1 MDEIFA
7 FIESLRN
14 FNTKNIAD
22 YCLRC
27 RELITNV
34 EIHGAKKI
42 IRNYGCSIQIDNI
55 YIKTRTSRDINIE
68 ILINNK
74 YMSFDDIAIKCLL
87 INQQYGIA
95 HYSYDFNGEYL
106 YFTIDSC
113 SDKVNGDIN
122 WLLDHKSTKSAR
134 K

>member
-1 MDEIFA
+1 MDEIVA

-14 FNTKNIAD
+14 CNTKNIAD

-42 IRNYGCSIQIDNI
+42 IRVFSCSIQIDNI
-55 YIKTRTSRDINIE
+55 CIKTIGGTNIKDIE

-74 YMSFDDIAIKCLL
+74 YIRFDNVAIKCLL
-87 INQQYGIA
+87 INQQNEVA
-95 HYSYDFNGEYL
+95 CYSYDVHGGYL
-106 YFTIDSC
+106 YFIIDSC
-113 SDKVNGDIN
+113 SKVNGDID
-122 WLLDHKSTKSAR
+122 WLLNHKSTKSAR